1 MQKSSTVTDKTA
13 VLRPLGNIHHL
24 ALRCRDAEQTR
35 WFYEDVL
42 GLTLA
47 AALSLE
53 NSPGTEKERPFLH
66 LFLELGDGNYIAFF
80 DEPGHAKPEQFEI
93 KDSFD
98 IHIAFETENIESMLA
113 WKDKISAA
121 GDFIFGPIDHE
132 FVESV
137 YFFDPNGYALE
148 ITHKT
153 AKHDAV
159 LLEEKSNARQ
169 QIAEWSARTRAKKIE
184 IFGADAID
192 SRCSALLAPHS
203 DTQKSPS
210 KKT

>member
-1 MQKSSTVTDKTA
+1 
-13 VLRPLGNIHHL
+13 
-24 ALRCRDAEQTR
+24 
-35 WFYEDVL
+35 
-42 GLTLA
+42 
-47 AALSLE
+47 
-53 NSPGTEKERPFLH
+53 
-66 LFLELGDGNYIAFF
+66 
-80 DEPGHAKPEQFEI
+80 
-93 KDSFD
+93 
-98 IHIAFETENIESMLA
+98 MLA

>member
-1 MQKSSTVTDKTA
+1 MPKATA
-13 VLRPLGNIHHL
+13 ALTPLGNIHHL

-42 GLTLA
+42 GLPLA
-47 AALSLE
+47 AALTLE
-53 NSPGTEKERPFLH
+53 QSPGTGAERPFLH

-80 DEPGHAKPEQFEI
+80 DEPGHARPEHFEL

-98 IHIAFETENIESMLA
+98 IHIAFETDSRESMLA
-113 WKDKISAA
+113 WKDKIAAA
-121 GDFIFGPIDHE
+121 GDFIFGPIDHD

-153 AKHDAV
+153 LGHDAV
-159 LLEEKSNARQ
+159 LAAEKAAARQ
-169 QIAEWSARTRAKKIE
+169 LIAQWSARTRDRKVE
-184 IFGADAID
+184 LFGAEALDARRTALQSPPAGK
-192 SRCSALLAPHS
+192 SR
-203 DTQKSPS
+203 
-210 KKT
+210 

>member
-1 MQKSSTVTDKTA
+1 MPELTSALK
-13 VLRPLGNIHHL
+13 PLGNMHHL

-47 AALSLE
+47 AALTLE
-53 NSPGTEKERPFLH
+53 KSPGTQKTRPFLH

-80 DEPGHAKPEQFEI
+80 DEPDHARPEHFEL

-98 IHIAFETENIESMLA
+98 IHIAFETDSRESMLA
-113 WKDKISAA
+113 WKDKIAAA

-153 AKHDAV
+153 PQHDAV
-159 LLEEKSNARQ
+159 LLAEKNAARDL
-169 QIAEWSARTRAKKIE
+169 IAQWSERTRARKIE
-184 IFGADAID
+184 LFGAEAVDA
-192 SRCSALLAPHS
+192 RRSALPAPAAAG
-203 DTQKSPS
+203 KSR
-210 KKT
+210 

>member
-1 MQKSSTVTDKTA
+1 MRQPTA
-13 VLRPLGNIHHL
+13 ALLPLGNIHHL

-42 GLTLA
+42 GLPLA
-47 AALSLE
+47 AALTLE
-53 NSPGTEKERPFLH
+53 QSPGTGTERPFLH

-80 DEPGHAKPEQFEI
+80 DEPGHARPEHFEL

-98 IHIAFETENIESMLA
+98 IHIAFETDSRESMLA
-113 WKDKISAA
+113 WKDKIAAA

-137 YFFDPNGYALE
+137 YFYDPNGYALE

-153 AKHDAV
+153 ARHDAV
-159 LLEEKSNARQ
+159 LAAEKAAARQ
-169 QIAEWSARTRAKKIE
+169 LIAQWSERTRDRKVE
-184 IFGADAID
+184 LFGAETLDA
-192 SRCSALLAPHS
+192 RRSALLSPPAG
-203 DTQKSPS
+203 KSR
-210 KKT
+210 

>member
-1 MQKSSTVTDKTA
+1 MTQPHTA
-13 VLRPLGNIHHL
+13 LNPLVGIHHL

-42 GLTLA
+42 GLKLA

-53 NSPGTEKERPFLH
+53 KSPGTEHDRPFLH

-80 DEPGHAKPEQFEI
+80 DEPGHARPEHFAL
-93 KDSFD
+93 KDSYD
-98 IHIAFETENIESMLA
+98 IHIAFETDSRASMLA
-113 WKDKISAA
+113 WQDKIAAA

-153 AKHDAV
+153 DQHDTVILA
-159 LLEEKSNARQ
+159 EERTARQ
-169 QIAEWSARTRAKKIE
+169 HLAQWTEHTRARKIDM
-184 IFGADAID
+184 FGAEAID
-192 SRCSALLAPHS
+192 SRCTALRA
-203 DTQKSPS
+203 SPAG
-210 KKT
+210 KKPRSGNS

>member
-1 MQKSSTVTDKTA
+1 MPESTA
-13 VLRPLGNIHHL
+13 LRPLDTIHHL

-35 WFYEDVL
+35 WFYEDIL
-42 GLTLA
+42 GLKLA

-53 NSPGTEKERPFLH
+53 KSPGTEQERPFLH

-80 DEPGHAKPEQFEI
+80 DEPGHAKPEHFEL

-98 IHIAFETENIESMLA
+98 IHIAFETDSAESMLA
-113 WKDKISAA
+113 WKEKIAAA
-121 GDFIFGPIDHE
+121 GDFIFGPIDHD

-153 AKHDAV
+153 ATA
-159 LLEEKSNARQ
+159 
-169 QIAEWSARTRAKKIE
+169 
-184 IFGADAID
+184 
-192 SRCSALLAPHS
+192 RCSATRRGTRCAAANRRVDGAHTGAKDRAVWRRRHRFTLYRAAGT
-203 DTQKSPS
+203 TQALPRIRGRRRN
-210 KKT
+210 

>member
-1 MQKSSTVTDKTA
+1 MNTTTNALK
-13 VLRPLGNIHHL
+13 PLGNIHHL

-35 WFYEDVL
+35 WFYEDIL
-42 GLTLA
+42 GLKLS

-53 NSPGTEKERPFLH
+53 KSPGTEQERPFLH

-80 DEPGHAKPEQFEI
+80 DEPGRARPEHFEL
-93 KDSFD
+93 KDSYD
-98 IHIAFETENIESMLA
+98 IHIAFETDSRESMLA
-113 WKDKISAA
+113 WMDKIAAA
-121 GDFIFGPIDHE
+121 GDFIFGPIDHD

-153 AKHDAV
+153 AEHDTV
-159 LLEEKSNARQ
+159 ILKEERHARA
-169 QIAEWSARTRAKKIE
+169 QIAEWTTKTRERKVE

-192 SRCSALLAPHS
+192 SRCTALRAS
-203 DTQKSPS
+203 TKKSNLR
-210 KKT
+210 TEDN

>member
-1 MQKSSTVTDKTA
+1 MQKSSTLINKTA
-13 VLRPLGNIHHL
+13 ALRPLGGIHHL

-35 WFYEDVL
+35 WFYEDIL

-53 NSPGTEKERPFLH
+53 NSPGTEKKRPFLH
-66 LFLELGDGNYIAFF
+66 LFLELEDGNYIAFF
-80 DEPGHAKPEQFEI
+80 DEPGNAKPDHFEL

-98 IHIAFETENIESMLA
+98 IHIAFETDSADSMLA

-121 GDFIFGPIDHE
+121 GDFIFGPIDHD

-153 AKHDAV
+153 SKHDAV
-159 LLEEKSNARQ
+159 LLEERSNAQQ
-169 QIAEWSARTRAKKIE
+169 QIIEWSARTRAQKIE

-192 SRCSALLAPHS
+192 SRCSGLVASNIH
-203 DTQKSPS
+203 TQQPRS

>member
-1 MQKSSTVTDKTA
+1 MPEPTSALK
-13 VLRPLGNIHHL
+13 PLGNIHHL

-47 AALSLE
+47 AALTLE
-53 NSPGTEKERPFLH
+53 KSPGTQAERPFLH
-66 LFLELGDGNYIAFF
+66 LFLALGDGNYIAFF
-80 DEPGHAKPEQFEI
+80 DEPGHARPEHFAP

-98 IHIAFETENIESMLA
+98 IHIAFETDSRAAMLA
-113 WKDKISAA
+113 WKDRIAAA

-153 AKHDAV
+153 PRHDAV
-159 LLEEKSNARQ
+159 LLAEKQAARQ
-169 QIAEWSARTRAKKIE
+169 MIEQWSARTREQKVAL
-184 IFGADAID
+184 FGADALD
-192 SRCSALLAPHS
+192 ARRSALQSPGAPRG
-203 DTQKSPS
+203 QG
-210 KKT
+210 

>member
-1 MQKSSTVTDKTA
+1 MADSTA
-13 VLRPLGNIHHL
+13 ALRPLGNIHHL

-42 GLTLA
+42 GLKLA

-53 NSPGTEKERPFLH
+53 KSPGTEVQRPFLH
-66 LFLELGDGNYIAFF
+66 LFFEFGDGNYIAFF
-80 DEPGHAKPEQFEI
+80 DEPGHAKPEHFEL

-98 IHIAFETENIESMLA
+98 IHIAFETDSAASMLA
-113 WKDKISAA
+113 WKEKIVAA
-121 GDFIFGPIDHE
+121 GDFIFGPINHD

-153 AKHDAV
+153 AQHDAV
-159 LLEEKSNARQ
+159 LVQELR
-169 QIAEWSARTRAKKIE
+169 SAREHITDWTAATRARKIE
-184 IFGADAID
+184 LFGAAAID
-192 SRCSALLAPHS
+192 SRCTALRAPR
-203 DTQKSPS
+203 KSGKEAQAES
-210 KKT
+210 N

>member
-1 MQKSSTVTDKTA
+1 MTDLTA
-13 VLRPLGNIHHL
+13 ALRPLGGIHHL

-35 WFYEDVL
+35 WFYEDIL
-42 GLTLA
+42 GLKLA

-53 NSPGTEKERPFLH
+53 KSPGTEKERPFLH

-80 DEPGHAKPEQFEI
+80 DEPGHAKAEHFEL

-98 IHIAFETENIESMLA
+98 IHIAFETDSAESMLA
-113 WKDKISAA
+113 WKEKIAAA
-121 GDFIFGPIDHE
+121 GDFIFGPINHD

-153 AKHDAV
+153 DQHDAV
-159 LLEEKSNARQ
+159 LIKEEATARQ
-169 QIAEWSARTRAKKIE
+169 QIADWTARTRARKIE
-184 IFGADAID
+184 LFGAEAID
-192 SRCSALLAPHS
+192 SRCTALRHPHNPAKNS
-203 DTQKSPS
+203 RSGST
-210 KKT
+210 